1 MLNNAMSIIFAGT
14 AESHLN
20 ELTIHRTIASLPYGG
35 RYRFIDFALSNF
47 VNSGIDKIGII
58 TKNNYNSLMDHLR
71 MGRDWDLNRKNG
83 GIVLF
88 PPFGLNT
95 LRDVYRGKIEA
106 LFAIRNFIKDAKEEY
121 VVVCNSNCVYTV
133 DYEEVVEKHIASGAD
148 ITMLAYKTSELN
160 SHKMVV
166 EADENGK
173 VTDFAYAN
181 EFDKSERLVNML
193 IYVAHKDILLNLV
206 EAAYTRGLIDFE
218 RDIIFRKRDELKL
231 FVYEVD
237 GYVAVIDDIPSYFKH
252 NMDLLDSE
260 VRKNLFYDENGPIR
274 TKVKDSVPTRYLENA
289 SVKNS
294 LIADGCVINGTVE
307 NSILFRGVTVE
318 EGAKVKN
325 SIVMEHGVIQKDA
338 DISYVI
344 TDKSV
349 VVQKD
354 RHLSGY
360 ETYPI
365 VIVKGKTV

>member
-1 MLNNAMSIIFAGT
+1 MSIIFAGT
-14 AESHLN
+14 TESHLN

-35 RYRFIDFALSNF
+35 RYRFIDFSLSNL
-47 VNSGIDKIGII
+47 VNSGIDKIGIV

-83 GIVLF
+83 GITLF

-95 LRDVYRGKIEA
+95 LREVYRGKIEA
-106 LFAIRNFIKDAKEEY
+106 LYSIRNFIRDSKEEY
-121 VVVCNSNCVYTV
+121 VVVANANCVYTV
-133 DYEEVVEKHIASGAD
+133 NYEDVVKKHVDSGAD
-148 ITMLAYKTSELN
+148 ITMLTYRTTEFGG
-160 SHKMVV
+160 HKMVV
-166 EADENGK
+166 ETDKNGM

-181 EFDKSERLVNML
+181 EFDKTERLANML
-193 IYVAHKDILLNLV
+193 IYVARKDILLSLV

-231 FVYEVD
+231 FAYEVA

-252 NMDLLDSE
+252 NMDLLDGS
-260 VRKNLFYDENGPIR
+260 VRENLFRDENGPIR
-274 TKVKDSVPTRYLENA
+274 TKVKDSVPTRYLEDA
-289 SVKNS
+289 CVKNS

-318 EGAKVKN
+318 KGARVRN
-325 SIVMEHGVIQKDA
+325 CIIMEHGVIGMDA
-338 DISYVI
+338 NVDYVI